1 MSEVREKIVSM
12 VDIIENRKKT
22 EESSACYKDVPY
34 LKKIESMLEEAKEE
48 DQDTLTL
55 IYEANEYIAEQYAEM
70 GRFSVAAKYRLRALE
85 GAIKCFKIFDF
96 DVEEIESLLYDL
108 LRDRNY
114 FVDDDCEDVK
124 PLLENVLPE
133 DKINTIYQRRMN
145 RRRNL
150 KNDPVEMSEEYLAV
164 IDEIDEKIA
173 QNRTFYGMGSCFEIW
188 NLKEEFLL
196 EKGIVWRSPS
206 LLNPGVMFD

>member
-1 MSEVREKIVSM
+1 MSEVRDNIVSM
-12 VDIIENRKKT
+12 VDIIENRKRS

-34 LKKIESMLEEAKEE
+34 LKKIESLLEEAKEE
-48 DQDTLTL
+48 NQDNLVL

-70 GRFSVAAKYRLRALE
+70 GRFSVAAKYRLRSLE
-85 GAIKCFKIFDF
+85 GAVKAFKNFDF
-96 DVEEIESLLYDL
+96 NVEEIESVLYDL

-114 FVDDDCEDVK
+114 YIDDDCEDVR
-124 PLLENVLPE
+124 PLLVNVLPQE
-133 DKINTIYQRRMN
+133 KVDEIYQRRMN

-173 QNRTFYGMGSCFEIW
+173 QNRTCYGMGSCFEIW

-206 LLNPGVMFD
+206 LLNPRVMFD